1 MLIPF
6 HNDWPTIDEDPYFDA
21 LVEAFLKVER
31 PVLLEMDE
39 QTRPEKPAQRS
50 TEV

>member
-31 PVLLEMDE
+31 IRPVVVGD
-39 QTRPEKPAQRS
+39 
-50 TEV
+50 